1 LLPPADGPTRLL
13 AVVRIA
19 FPFLL
24 FVCLSVLKTAA
35 DHESLSE
42 RMYPIWKRLLE
53 YDQGMHPEDLEE
65 SEKQWKPYFDSAEAK
80 LRS

>member
-1 LLPPADGPTRLL
+1 MPGFRASSDVSQPTGLPSSA
-13 AVVRIA
+13 
-19 FPFLL
+19 
-24 FVCLSVLKTAA
+24 KTAA